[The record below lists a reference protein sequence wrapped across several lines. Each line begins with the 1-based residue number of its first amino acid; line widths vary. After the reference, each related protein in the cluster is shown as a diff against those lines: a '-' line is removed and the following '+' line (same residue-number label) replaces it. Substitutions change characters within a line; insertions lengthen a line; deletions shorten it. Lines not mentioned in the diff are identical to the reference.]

1 MSLEAKLEEALAAS
15 PLRARLGIAAAPL
28 LERRGRDP
36 AWQRLDGRA
45 LAGLARAIAADS
57 QWGRYLSHRPEL
69 LARIASAEADALGAR
84 AKQFGQATP
93 PDPAAGLE
101 DFLDALRL
109 MRRDEMLFA
118 ACLHFGGLANFDQVA
133 VFLSIVAETCM
144 RQALAAAEGRRD
156 SNDGSD
162 GSVLAVLGMGKLAGR
177 EFTYHSDL
185 DVIFLYSDELP
196 DALQPSRIAQRFIS
210 YVSTMTGAGYAYQ
223 VDSRLRPS
231 GQQGSLVTTHEAF
244 SRYQTEHAAT
254 WEHLALLRSRA
265 VAGDVERAQRTLT
278 GTRERIVREAT
289 NPWPYVAD
297 MRRRVIEER
306 GREDEKQA
314 ALKAG
319 RGGVMDVEFLAA
331 GALLERGLQLGGAI
345 LPAVPAMLRATAAGE
360 RLEAL
365 VADYATLRRVEAC
378 ARWHAGRA
386 IETLPL
392 QGETAALV
400 ADLVQPGQSARD
412 LGASVSAAR
421 ARIAAAFELVCA
433 KGSVDSLSA

>member
-1 MSLEAKLEEALAAS
+1 MTPEAKLEDALAAS
-15 PLRARLGIAAAPL
+15 PLRARIAIAAAPL
-28 LERRGRDP
+28 LERRGRDA
-36 AWQRLDGRA
+36 AWQHLDGRP
-45 LAGLARAIAADS
+45 LAGLARAIAADA

-69 LARIASAEADALGAR
+69 LARIEHAATGSLAAR
-84 AKQFGQATP
+84 ASEFDQASF

-109 MRRDEMLFA
+109 LRRDEMLFA
-118 ACLHFGGLANFDQVA
+118 ACLHFGGLATFEEVA

-144 RQALAAAEGRRD
+144 RHALAAAEGRHD
-156 SNDGSD
+156 DGG

-185 DVIFLYSDELP
+185 DVIFLYRDELP

-244 SRYQTEHAAT
+244 ARYQTDQAAT

-265 VAGDVERAQRTLT
+265 VAGDVARAQRTLT
-278 GTRERIVREAT
+278 ETRERIVRESSQ
-289 NPWPYVAD
+289 PWAYVAD
-297 MRRRVIEER
+297 MRRRVVEER

-331 GALLERGLQLGGAI
+331 GSLLERGLQLDGTV
-345 LPAVPAMLRATAAGE
+345 LPAVPAMLRATAEGP

-365 VADYATLRRVEAC
+365 VADYGALRRVEAC

-386 IETLPL
+386 LETLPL
-392 QGETAALV
+392 QGESAEIV
-400 ADLVQPGQSARD
+400 ADLVQPGESARE
-412 LGASVSAAR
+412 LHASVSTAR

-433 KGSVDSLSA
+433 KGSVDALSG

>member
-1 MSLEAKLEEALAAS
+1 MTPEAKLEEALAGS

-28 LERRGRDP
+28 LERRGRDA

-45 LAGLARAIAADS
+45 LVGVARAIAADA

-69 LARIASAEADALGAR
+69 LARLTSAELGGLGAR
-84 AKQFGQATP
+84 AAQLGQTTL

-109 MRRDEMLFA
+109 LRRDEMLFA
-118 ACLHFGGLANFDQVA
+118 ACLHFGGLADFDDVA

-144 RQALAAAEGRRD
+144 RQALTAAEGQRD
-156 SNDGSD
+156 GRD

-185 DVIFLYSDELP
+185 DVIFLYRDELP

-244 SRYQTEHAAT
+244 SRYQTDQAAT

-265 VAGDVERAQRTLT
+265 VAGDLERAQRTLSE
-278 GTRERIVREAT
+278 TRERIVREAV

-306 GREDEKQA
+306 GREDEQQA

-319 RGGVMDVEFLAA
+319 RGGVMDVEFLAG
-331 GALLERGLQLGGAI
+331 GALLERGLQLGGAV
-345 LPAVPAMLRATAAGE
+345 LPAVPAMLRATSAGE
-360 RLEAL
+360 RSEAL
-365 VADYATLRRVEAC
+365 VADYAALRRVEAC

-386 IETLPL
+386 VETLPL
-392 QGETAALV
+392 QGETAELV
-400 ADLVQPGQSARD
+400 ADLVRPGQSARE
-412 LGASVSAAR
+412 LGASVRAAR

-433 KGSVDSLSA
+433 KGSVDALSG